1 MSRRTLAFVL
11 ALVAC
16 LATLPITAAQAA
28 HKARKAPAGLKF
40 YAPPSPLPAGKHGDV
55 IWSRTITKG
64 PVLKNA
70 ARTTLVLYRSNSLDG
85 KAIAVSGTFAI
96 PKGKAPK
103 GGWPVISW
111 AHGTTGSAD
120 VCAPSRDAAA
130 DPAHAYIA
138 YAYPQFEQWL
148 KKGYALAFTDYEG
161 LGTPGPH
168 PYLVGHSEGRGVLDI
183 VRAARKLDPSI
194 GKRFAIAGH
203 SQGGQ
208 SALFAAADAPKWT
221 PELQLRGVASF
232 APLSQLTTIIAAA
245 SALTT
250 PGGLS
255 GEGALILDSMT
266 RAAGLNVNDFG
277 TPEALALLPA
287 GADEVPAPARPEGL
301 VRCDRPVADPARRR
315 AAGDAQPDARR
326 DEPGAED
333 QGADPA
339 AAGRERRDGVQ
350 GVHRPA
356 QHAARRPGRQ
366 RHLPAL
372 PGRRPRRHRRRGR
385 AQDDGLAED
394 ALQVGSGSQRMAER

>member
-40 YAPPSPLPAGKHGDV
+40 YTPPSPLPAGRHGDV
-55 IWSRTITKG
+55 IWSRTITSG

-70 ARTTLVLYRSNSLDG
+70 ARTTLVLYRSNALDG
-85 KAIAVSGTFAI
+85 KSIAVSGTFAI

-103 GGWPVISW
+103 AGWPVISW

-120 VCAPSRDAAA
+120 ICAPSRDNAT
-130 DPAHAYIA
+130 DPAHAYIS
-138 YAYPQFEQWL
+138 YAYPQFELWL
-148 KKGYALAFTDYEG
+148 KKGYALALTDYEG

-194 GKRFAIAGH
+194 GQRFAIAGH

-221 PELQLRGVASF
+221 PELQLRGVAAF

-266 RAAGLNVNDFG
+266 RGAGLSVNDFG
-277 TPEALALLPA
+277 TPEALALLPQVQTKCLPQLGLKDSF
-287 GADEVPAPARPEGL
+287 GAIAPSQILRADAPLAKLNPTLDATNPALKIKAPILLLQGESDSTVFKVFTDQLNTQLGGL
-301 VRCDRPVADPARRR
+301 GDSVTYLPYPGVEHGGIV
-315 AAGDAQPDARR
+315 AAG
-326 DEPGAED
+326 EPKTTAWLKTRFE
-333 QGADPA
+333 
-339 AAGRERRDGVQ
+339 
-350 GVHRPA
+350 
-356 QHAARRPGRQ
+356 
-366 RHLPAL
+366 
-372 PGRRPRRHRRRGR
+372 
-385 AQDDGLAED
+385 
-394 ALQVGSGSQRMAER
+394 

>member
-28 HKARKAPAGLKF
+28 QKARKAPAGLKF

-138 YAYPQFEQWL
+138 YAYPQFELWL

-277 TPEALALLPA
+277 TPEALALLPQVQTKCLPQLGLKDSFGAIAPSQILRA
-287 GADEVPAPARPEGL
+287 GAPLATLNPTLDATNPALKIKAPILLLQGESDSTVFKVFTDQLNTQLGGL
-301 VRCDRPVADPARRR
+301 GDSVTYLPYPGVDHGGIV
-315 AAGDAQPDARR
+315 AAG
-326 DEPGAED
+326 EPKTTAWLKT
-333 QGADPA
+333 
-339 AAGRERRDGVQ
+339 RFK
-350 GVHRPA
+350 
-356 QHAARRPGRQ
+356 
-366 RHLPAL
+366 
-372 PGRRPRRHRRRGR
+372 
-385 AQDDGLAED
+385 
-394 ALQVGSGSQRMAER
+394 